1 MPLLRSSSRGKA
13 EEVRLT
19 VIVRQHE
26 GEPAIPVPRPFQLMR
41 AGREAGAGPAVSF
54 APQPELVDP
63 CREPGTGGAIRST
76 GKRAQRA
83 ASQSPYKRPL
93 PPIPAEQHAAAAAAA
108 TRAREAIP
116 VAPPTTGLSAAIAGM
131 GLGDGPISSRTRERA
146 KAYTHAI
153 PPLGWASHPLPIRR
167 GLPTKAQQQRLVPLG
182 TAGGT
187 ASRLPLPPAS
197 RAALV
202 LQPPPG
208 SSQLLPPRE
217 ARAAERKRQALALAS
232 TGTMYPGLQS
242 SMLAQPPLAM
252 RSMHVR

>member
-1 MPLLRSSSRGKA
+1 M
-13 EEVRLT
+13 
-19 VIVRQHE
+19 
-26 GEPAIPVPRPFQLMR
+26 
-41 AGREAGAGPAVSF
+41 
-54 APQPELVDP
+54 
-63 CREPGTGGAIRST
+63 
-76 GKRAQRA
+76 
-83 ASQSPYKRPL
+83 
-93 PPIPAEQHAAAAAAA
+93 
-108 TRAREAIP
+108 
-116 VAPPTTGLSAAIAGM
+116 TTGLSAAIAGM

-202 LQPPPG
+202 LHPPPA
-208 SSQLLPPRE
+208 SLQLLPPRE
-217 ARAAERKRQALALAS
+217 AARAAERKRQALAS

-242 SMLAQPPLAM
+242 GMLAQPPLAM